1 MGGKK
6 IKKRNIS
13 RHLKLTGNS
22 NVSIVLGSF
31 PGAQPCPRVHAWSLA
46 AQLATAEASGY
57 NRERWPTNPK
67 ALTLG
72 PLKKTLANLL
82 QARARVCVCVY
93 FLLLTQKGNS
103 MCMLGG
109 IEAIF

>member
-93 FLLLTQKGNS
+93 IFYSSPKR
-103 MCMLGG
+103 G
-109 IEAIF
+109 ILCVC